1 MEPIDNLK
9 NELTE
14 INKKLTDM
22 NIQVNRIIHTLI
34 GDEKFKS
41 IGVMQELKEVK
52 NRLKTVEEYKT
63 KSIGFILAV
72 VFLGEIIITFFF
84 NQLKK

>member
-52 NRLKTVEEYKT
+52 TRLKTVEEYKT

-72 VFLGEIIITFFF
+72 VFLGEIVITFFF